1 VLSASVTLIGH
12 ESALCF
18 ISIRAHVLISCY
30 CLAVVALL
38 DLIASLVS
46 CFLLFSVHVLY
57 DSISFVLLRDVIVRN
72 CLPLVV
78 YKRHYDRLGAVV
90 KFLVLYPPSYL
101 QLHLLCSLIHA
112 AVS

>member
-1 VLSASVTLIGH
+1 MLIGH
-12 ESALCF
+12 ESALCS

-38 DLIASLVS
+38 DLITLLVS
-46 CFLLFSVHVLY
+46 RFLLFLVHVLY

-78 YKRHYDRLGAVV
+78 YKHCYYRLGAVV
-90 KFLVLYPPSYL
+90 KSLVLYPPSYL
-101 QLHLLCSLIHA
+101 QSHLLCSLIHVV
-112 AVS
+112 VS